1 MPHESHNVLEIPE
14 ASMRASSLL
23 GAADIRRLAAESSIT
38 PTKKLGQ
45 NFVIDPGTVRR
56 IVHEAGVAAGDQV
69 LEVGPGLGSLTLG
82 LLEVGAHV
90 NAVEI
95 DAALAHKLQSTVQEF
110 MPAAGTRL
118 TVLNKDA
125 LQLEPQ
131 DLPLIG
137 MQQPFTL
144 VANLPYNVATPV
156 ILTLLERFPNLMSL
170 LVMVQKEVA
179 DRLVA
184 RPGTK
189 IYGVPSVKLAWY
201 GTASRAGLVGRN
213 VFWPAP
219 NVDSA
224 LVRFQRT
231 PNAHTTTMMHE
242 VFTIIDAAF
251 RQRRKT
257 LHAALKGLV
266 HDSTYQQCGIDPH
279 RRGETLS
286 IHEFELLTTAE
297 LSRPFQEPHNPA
309 SVGSDY
315 DAKLS

>member
-1 MPHESHNVLEIPE
+1 MPVQSHI
-14 ASMRASSLL
+14 ASEQPGSGLL
-23 GAADIRRLAAESSIT
+23 GAGDIRRLAMEAGIT

-56 IVHEAGVAAGDQV
+56 IVHEAGIHAGESV

-82 LLEVGAHV
+82 LLESGADVH
-90 NAVEI
+90 AIEI
-95 DAALAHKLQSTVQEF
+95 DAALARKLASTVREF
-110 MPAAGTRL
+110 MPEAAERL
-118 TVLNKDA
+118 SVLNMDA
-125 LQLEPQ
+125 LQVQARDIPDFE
-131 DLPLIG
+131 DG
-137 MQQPFTL
+137 RPFSL

-156 ILTLLERFPNLMSL
+156 ILTLLARFPALNSL

-184 RPGTK
+184 QPGTK

-201 GTASRAGLVGRN
+201 GNAQRAGSVGRN

-231 PNAHTTTMMHE
+231 QGNHQPDDTRA
-242 VFTIIDAAF
+242 VFAIIDAAF

-257 LHAALKGLV
+257 LHAALRGLV
-266 HDSTYQQCGIDPH
+266 HDSAYQICGIDPK

-286 IHEFELLTTAE
+286 IDEFESLSLAE
-297 LSRPFQEPHNPA
+297 SGRPFQEQHNLEA
-309 SVGSDY
+309 SGSGY